1 VCEGRAGRGRRG
13 EPKKKRR
20 PSSRCGALSDAP
32 STQGGRPFLWAR
44 LGTSL
49 AYPPSCRL
57 AGGARGRS
65 QRAPE
70 RARVRKKRC
79 AVRGASW
86 REQKKMAGLHS
97 ARCQGAGQPPSSPCR
112 PRQYRHRASQT
123 SSGVNPWDEGGRGP
137 CSPLLSH
144 RSRAGALSNTHRP
157 ASLSPYSLAC
167 TASCGTGRLF
177 LVGPWWMGIV
187 FL

>member
-1 VCEGRAGRGRRG
+1 MCEGRAGRGRRG

-49 AYPPSCRL
+49 AYPQSCRL

-86 REQKKMAGLHS
+86 REQKKWRAFTRLAARARGSRPPRPAALASTDTEPLRRQAGS
-97 ARCQGAGQPPSSPCR
+97 IRGTRAAGARAARSFLTAPAPELSPTHTAPP
-112 PRQYRHRASQT
+112 
-123 SSGVNPWDEGGRGP
+123 
-137 CSPLLSH
+137 LSH
-144 RSRAGALSNTHRP
+144 LI
-157 ASLSPYSLAC
+157 LWLAPHL
-167 TASCGTGRLF
+167 AEQGVSFWLGHG
-177 LVGPWWMGIV
+177 GWE
-187 FL
+187 